1 MRICEVKDPIKTI
14 SYSRVG
20 TYVYYLLMIQSYYVL
35 TYLCIFSILILYS
48 QIKFDSAK
56 QMNENLELDILGV
69 LKAALY
75 LLNFFNDVII
85 LAQSY
90 EWALCIYM
98 IKARYRNLSFI
109 LQFMNNAE
117 TRFQYKPGAK
127 RIRQGYIF
135 IVTVFF
141 VILISRY
148 WIPFF
153 YNSIP
158 TVVNYAMRSLEIIFY
173 SVLGVTLLY

>member
-20 TYVYYLLMIQSYYVL
+20 GYIYYLLMIQSYYVI
-35 TYLCIFSILILYS
+35 TYVCIFSILILYS
-48 QIKFDSAK
+48 QIKYDTVK
-56 QMNENLELDILGV
+56 QMQENLELDILGV

-75 LLNFFNDVII
+75 FLNFFNDVII
-85 LAQSY
+85 IAQSY

-117 TRFQYKPGAK
+117 TRF
-127 RIRQGYIF
+127 
-135 IVTVFF
+135 
-141 VILISRY
+141 
-148 WIPFF
+148 
-153 YNSIP
+153 
-158 TVVNYAMRSLEIIFY
+158 
-173 SVLGVTLLY
+173 